1 MSQGFAGNQYKR
13 ALASVLQSDMCLYSD
28 PEMQFLEAF
37 EAVEYISKQLGWDD
51 VAEDFEFLENDCPDP
66 GEEVTVDLQQ

>member
-1 MSQGFAGNQYKR
+1 MY
-13 ALASVLQSDMCLYSD
+13 LYSD
-28 PEMQFLEAF
+28 PEMQFLQSV
-37 EAVEYISKQLGWDD
+37 EAVEYINKQLGWDD